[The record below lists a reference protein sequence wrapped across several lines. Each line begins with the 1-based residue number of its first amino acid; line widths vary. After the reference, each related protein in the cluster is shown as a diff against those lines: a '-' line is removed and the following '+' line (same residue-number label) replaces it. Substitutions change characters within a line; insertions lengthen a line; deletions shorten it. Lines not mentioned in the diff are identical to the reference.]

1 MVMDEEIKR
10 MIKALG
16 FLSTI
21 GIAMALSIAIGAF
34 IGYYLDKYLGTR
46 PWFSYIFLGIGIAA
60 AFRSLYV
67 LYKRGK
73 KEFE

>member
-1 MVMDEEIKR
+1 MDEDIKK
-10 MIKALG
+10 MIKALA
-16 FLSTI
+16 FLSAI
-21 GIAMALSIAIGAF
+21 GIAMALSIVIGAF

-67 LYKRGK
+67 LYRRGK
-73 KEFE
+73 KELE

>member
-1 MVMDEEIKR
+1 MNEELKR
-10 MIKALG
+10 LIKALS

-21 GIAMALSIAIGAF
+21 GMAMAISIAMGAL
-34 IGYYLDKYLGTR
+34 IGYYLDRHFNTR
-46 PWFSYIFLGIGIAA
+46 PWFSYIFLGLGIAA

-73 KEFE
+73 KELEK

>member
-1 MVMDEEIKR
+1 MNEEVKK
-10 MIKALG
+10 MIKALA

-34 IGYYLDKYLGTR
+34 IGYQMDEYLGTR

-73 KEFE
+73 KELE

>member
-1 MVMDEEIKR
+1 MNEDIKK
-10 MIKALG
+10 MIKALA

-21 GIAMALSIAIGAF
+21 GIAMALSITMGAF
-34 IGYYLDKYLGTR
+34 IGYYLDEWLGTR

-67 LYKRGK
+67 LYQRGK
-73 KEFE
+73 KELE